1 MVNEEMHGHV
11 AAVARETD
19 GDELAVTAAAGVTV
33 LTVRDVADFDEAGG
47 TVRLDDD
54 TSTSLPN
61 GGGTLRDY
69 VAITDDPP
77 TITLAMPTP
86 AALEAGARVDVW
98 DTDQG
103 GPTVVYRATV
113 IDDVTGEPLEAEVS
127 HDLIDKLQSEVRDGT
142 AESVVCRSDESG
154 RWSVVDV
161 LGRVPVSDGEF
172 IDPETLPEP
181 EPTPPPVAPAA
192 PTLAVPTT
200 TAYAVA
206 LSPFARVSLSWSA
219 VTLDVDG
226 ATISDALVYEV
237 EQRAP
242 SETTWQARTSV
253 ATTSVTLSQF
263 APNEAWSFRVRAVRT
278 NATTGLSTAGAWS
291 NERTI
296 TTAVGS
302 PPASTPAPVVR
313 GGIGAIVV
321 ATPAVA
327 GDFAVTVDVW
337 VSTTNPVPTSG
348 TPTFSVSGDGPGLNF
363 VRAVGGTAVVPGTTY
378 YVRARARNVFG
389 NGPLSTQVSSTPEK
403 INSPDIAADAI
414 TANMLTANNAFIEA
428 MQVSDFTGV
437 TVTGATLRTAATG
450 ERVVVRNDGGGGIIE
465 SFSGLSGE
473 TPTTFDPTA
482 YSGVLPALRI
492 ANGTA
497 GTYSQ
502 ASSIRMNSGTP
513 GVPFDSQHT
522 AEVSAES
529 NSIRL
534 AATDRVALSGKTVVV
549 TATDGG
555 TTIVGGLAATMG
567 NGSVGTGTF
576 ASSVDSRV
584 DARVAAGA
592 GAPGYAN
599 LALVAGVTGSVQYRQ
614 FGPLVHVE
622 GAVTFASLANNTTR
636 TLCAAGAIPAAARP
650 IQSLNL
656 AQARLNGG
664 TTEAG
669 IVLRGADGS
678 ISVTNKSGAAV
689 TTAQFA
695 YSYLVA

>member
-1 MVNEEMHGHV
+1 VPVNGLLTQVQFV
-11 AAVARETD
+11 ARGSELTADAAIGSTVLEVESTVDFDDAGGDLELNGVRYGYVEADPDALTVTLETPLTVAGTVDDFVASVAGGQVEIDAVAYVSVGD
-19 GDELAVTAAAGVTV
+19 GDDVEPIIPLALRSLLPEGSYDDVPVV
-33 LTVRDVADFDEAGG
+33 LS
-47 TVRLDDD
+47 DDLED
-54 TSTSLPN
+54 IVNLP
-61 GGGTLRDY
+61 
-69 VAITDDPP
+69 
-77 TITLAMPTP
+77 
-86 AALEAGARVDVW
+86 AR
-98 DTDQG
+98 Q
-103 GPTVVYRATV
+103 PV
-113 IDDVTGEPLEAEVS
+113 ID
-127 HDLIDKLQSEVRDGT
+127 GT
-142 AESVVCRSDESG
+142 
-154 RWSVVDV
+154 
-161 LGRVPVSDGEF
+161 F
-172 IDPETLPEP
+172 IDPETLPTP
-181 EPTPPPVAPAA
+181 EPTPPPSPPVAPAA

-206 LSPFARVSLSWSA
+206 LSPFARVGLSWSA

-291 NERTI
+291 NERAI

-473 TPTTFDPTA
+473 TPTTFDPSA
-482 YSGVLPALRI
+482 YSDVLPALRI